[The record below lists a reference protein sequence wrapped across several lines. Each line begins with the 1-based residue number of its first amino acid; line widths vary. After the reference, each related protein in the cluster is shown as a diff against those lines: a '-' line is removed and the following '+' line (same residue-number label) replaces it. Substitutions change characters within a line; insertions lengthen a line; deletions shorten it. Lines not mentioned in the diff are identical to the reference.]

1 MEAAREA
8 ARAQAE
14 QARRRRAVLQEVAA
28 SEAAGEA
35 AQVKEGRRRM
45 ATLEKQLDEEAVG
58 AAPTAGGA
66 GKVCL
71 VGPCKYYVVR

>member
-28 SEAAGEA
+28 SKATGQA
-35 AQVKEGRRRM
+35 AQVNEARRRL
-45 ATLEKQLDEEAVG
+45 AALEKQLKKEAVE
-58 AAPTAGGA
+58 AAPAASGA
-66 GKVCL
+66 GKVSGGL
-71 VGPCKYYVVR
+71 